1 VQAQFISFTYQKND
15 KPLQKAANVCFF
27 LGVSLNVI
35 GATTSL
41 MATSSLP
48 GPTELQEALVA
59 YQGAIAEAERLS
71 EAMGVPDTSQSMVCL
86 RVFKLTSAQLN

>member
-1 VQAQFISFTYQKND
+1 
-15 KPLQKAANVCFF
+15 VCFF

-59 YQGAIAEAERLS
+59 YRRAIEGAERIS
-71 EAMGVPDTSQSMVCL
+71 EAMGVPDISQSMVCL
-86 RVFKLTSAQLN
+86 RVFKLTSATIELTSNSPAP